1 MRGLRGNGTARIK
14 KALFE
19 VFGEYD
25 LPPISVSS
33 TPTEIHTWKSS
44 SEVRLA
50 FQKLYNNML
59 NKNITYLERIVEK
72 SWGKMRTISQETI
85 AWTVAVVDGF
95 LNPRVEGIQ
104 MSNRLKSRI
113 RKNLVCISVCYL
125 YLITLYSVQN

>member
-14 KALFE
+14 KVLFE

-50 FQKLYNNML
+50 FQKLYNNMP
-59 NKNITYLERIVEK
+59 NKDITYLERIVEK

-125 YLITLYSVQN
+125 YLITLYSI

>member
-1 MRGLRGNGTARIK
+1 MRGLRGNGTSRIK
-14 KALFE
+14 KAMFE

-25 LPPISVSS
+25 LPSISVSS

-50 FQKLYNNML
+50 FRKLHNKMP
-59 NKNITYLERIVEK
+59 NKNYTYLERIVEK
-72 SWGKMRTISQETI
+72 CWGKMRSITNVTI

-104 MSNRLKSRI
+104 MSSRLKSQI
-113 RKNLVCISVCYL
+113 RKNLVCISISNL
-125 YLITLYSVQN
+125 YSKTLYNVLN